1 MQKHWIV
8 KSVIF
13 SLKGKFSMA
22 GNEILITEY
31 LFDNINVIEIPH
43 IGIVRKIGIP
53 TKYGIREIKAKT
65 DLLYLSTQ
73 DANKK
78 ADIYINDVGVSIKQS
93 GSSFSYNRLQR
104 AELLSVFD
112 ILGFE
117 NPNDI
122 LSVLDKVVNDF
133 HNGIILG
140 RSRPWN
146 EIFTEAYFKK
156 LLKFLMMDGSPNN
169 GWSVNPA
176 ELILEAPP
184 RNITIENIK
193 VYTFDQYFET
203 FKKNFRIAIRRQWV
217 GQSSD
222 SEHRRAVGLA
232 IKVGNQNW
240 IYKTISG
247 LPRRSRSTGS
257 IWRDDIDPSDRR
269 TVYLIFIE
277 KAGKSNT

>member
-1 MQKHWIV
+1 M
-8 KSVIF
+8 
-13 SLKGKFSMA
+13 
-22 GNEILITEY
+22 
-31 LFDNINVIEIPH
+31 
-43 IGIVRKIGIP
+43 
-53 TKYGIREIKAKT
+53 
-65 DLLYLSTQ
+65 YLSTQ

-78 ADIYINDVGVSIKQS
+78 ADIYINDIGVSIKQS

-140 RSRPWN
+140 RSRAWN
-146 EIFTEAYFKK
+146 EIFTEPYFKK

-169 GWSVNPA
+169 GWSLYPA

-193 VYTFDQYFET
+193 VFTFDQYFET
-203 FKKNFRIAIRRQWV
+203 FKKTL
-217 GQSSD
+217 
-222 SEHRRAVGLA
+222 E
-232 IKVGNQNW
+232 
-240 IYKTISG
+240 
-247 LPRRSRSTGS
+247 
-257 IWRDDIDPSDRR
+257 
-269 TVYLIFIE
+269 
-277 KAGKSNT
+277 